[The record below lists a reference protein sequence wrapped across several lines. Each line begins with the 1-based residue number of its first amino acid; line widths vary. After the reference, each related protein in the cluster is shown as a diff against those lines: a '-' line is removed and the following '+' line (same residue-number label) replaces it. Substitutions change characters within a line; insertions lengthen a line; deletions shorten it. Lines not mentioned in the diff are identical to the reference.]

1 MFAASG
7 CEGGT
12 GSVFSDRP
20 VRLRAPSNSNK
31 CSTIIPDKVPNGF
44 GHRVRIWTRSSLS
57 EWFISMYVR
66 FLWTGQRI
74 ETFYTLLV
82 KDVLSSGDVDV
93 VDTKDNRQ
101 GRIL

>member
-1 MFAASG
+1 MDLATEFESG
-7 CEGGT
+7 H
-12 GSVFSDRP
+12 
-20 VRLRAPSNSNK
+20 
-31 CSTIIPDKVPNGF
+31 VPA
-44 GHRVRIWTRSSLS
+44 LS

-101 GRIL
+101 GPIL